1 MSGQRRSKP
10 AGTPADWEDRP
21 AAGSPDDPPSEAE
34 VAVEVER
41 DLDRMLEDTKR
52 ERDEYLQLAQRARAD
67 FENYRKRASR
77 EATEAERRGKAAI
90 ARELIPALDNLERAL
105 RAVGIDPETG
115 KRVRGEASEQ
125 GDSDPAAAP
134 GAEGEEGEDNDVLA
148 KGVALVYR
156 ELLATLERAGVE
168 RYDPDGEPFDPAWHE
183 ALATRAEDGAEPG
196 VVVETLEKGYRL
208 DGQVIRAARVVV
220 SE

>member
-1 MSGQRRSKP
+1 MSARKP

-21 AAGSPDDPPSEAE
+21 AAGSPDDQPSEAE

-115 KRVRGEASEQ
+115 KRVPGAASAQ
-125 GDSDPAAAP
+125 VASDPTAP
-134 GAEGEEGEDNDVLA
+134 KAEGEEAEGDDVFA

>member
-1 MSGQRRSKP
+1 MSARKP

-21 AAGSPDDPPSEAE
+21 AAGSPDDQPSEAE

-156 ELLATLERAGVE
+156 ELLTTLERAGVE